1 MYICLKKTKNEREKM
16 KFKNKVC
23 VITGGA
29 NGIGRCIAEQFMAEG
44 AKAAVIDIDKKA
56 GERMA
61 KKYGNERFLFVCGD
75 ITKERILIDF
85 SNKIVKKYKKVDFLI
100 NNASSFG
107 KRGLLS
113 KCGFDDFNY
122 ILMLGATAPYMLAK
136 LFKDKFNKGASIV
149 NIAST
154 RAFMSQPD
162 TESYSAAKGAIL
174 SLTHALSVSL
184 SGKVRVNSISPGW
197 IDTGAYHGNGKYM
210 PNYSLSDKKQ
220 HSAGRVG
227 KPEDIAKTVMFL
239 CGDDAGFITG
249 ANITV
254 DGGMTKLMIYH
265 NDYGWK
271 LK

>member
-1 MYICLKKTKNEREKM
+1 M

-29 NGIGRCIAEQFMAEG
+29 NGIGRCTAEEFLAEG
-44 AKAAVIDIDKKA
+44 AKVAVIDTDKKA
-56 GERMA
+56 GEALAR
-61 KKYGNERFLFVCGD
+61 KYGGGCLFVCGD
-75 ITKERILIDF
+75 ITKERVLIDF
-85 SNKIVKKYKKVDFLI
+85 SNKIIKKYGDVDFLI
-100 NNASSFG
+100 NNACFFG

-113 KCGFDDFNY
+113 NCGFDDFNY

-136 LFKDKFNKGASIV
+136 LFKDNFNKGASIV

-162 TESYSAAKGAIL
+162 TESYSAAKGAIV

-197 IDTGAYHGNGKYM
+197 IDVGAYHGDGKYL
-210 PNYSLSDKKQ
+210 PKYSKSDKKQ
-220 HSAGRVG
+220 HPAGRVG
-227 KPEDIAKTVMFL
+227 RPEDIAKTILFL
-239 CGDDAGFITG
+239 CGDEAGFITG
-249 ANITV
+249 ENITV
-254 DGGMTKLMIYH
+254 DGGMTKLMVYH